1 MRVLVLGNINSKW
14 VKEYIEYV
22 LLPLGHSV
30 AVLGNV
36 NNCKYSDFYISH
48 GIDIKN
54 EVKASKIMGRIP
66 FLRVISNS
74 SRTVKGNQ
82 WDTYDIIINMF
93 VNHRDL
99 RICRKVKSSSTKVVL
114 YYAGSDLLRKSKLQL
129 MMNRA
134 IIPSPDAIVVG
145 SSTLAEAMKQKYPH
159 NTKYK
164 TIRFGISAFDNI
176 EKYKSRNPSTQRGN
190 SFCIGYSGVR
200 EHNHLDVI
208 EIFNKLPSDLK
219 ESVKLV
225 VPMTY
230 TYMATPDYIKEVKA
244 KLDESGIIY
253 DLPTEY
259 MDNDA
264 MAEMWSGI
272 SYFINAQTTDSLSAS
287 VLESLYAGAVLINAA
302 WLEYPEYK
310 EFGINY
316 LKFSSYE
323 ELLDI
328 ITEIL
333 RQKTDYSNL
342 VASENLKKYMSWK
355 SAKENWSELFSRL
368 NNAKRKAGD
377 ND

>member
-1 MRVLVLGNINSKW
+1 MKVLVLGNINSKW

-30 AVLGNV
+30 TVLGNAQ
-36 NNCKYSDFYISH
+36 NCKYEDFYTSN
-48 GIDIKN
+48 GITINN
-54 EVKASKIMGRIP
+54 EVKAGKIMGRIP
-66 FLRVISNS
+66 FFRIISSS

-82 WDTYDIIINMF
+82 WDTYDVIINMF

-99 RICRKVKSSSTKVVL
+99 RICRRVKSANTKTIL
-114 YYAGSDLLRKSKLQL
+114 YYAGSDMLRKSKMQL

-159 NTKYK
+159 NTKYE

-176 EKYKSRNPSTQRGN
+176 DEFKSRNPSTQCGN
-190 SFCIGYSGVR
+190 CFCIGYSGIR
-200 EHNHLDVI
+200 EHNHIDVI
-208 EIFNKLPSDLK
+208 ETFNKLSSDLK
-219 ESVKLV
+219 EKIKLL

-230 TYMATPDYIKEVKA
+230 VATPEYIKEVRT
-244 KLDESGIIY
+244 KLDETGIKY
-253 DLPTEY
+253 DLPTQY

-264 MAEMWSGI
+264 MAEMWCGI

-287 VLESLYAGAVLINAA
+287 VLEALYAGAVLINAA

-310 EFGINY
+310 DFGIKY

-323 ELLDI
+323 ELQEI
-328 ITEIL
+328 ITRTLNQE
-333 RQKTDYSNL
+333 KDYSNL
-342 VASENLKKYMSWK
+342 IASANLKKYMSWQ
-355 SAKENWSELFSRL
+355 SAKENWSKLFSRL
-368 NNAKRKAGD
+368 DNAKGKAVD